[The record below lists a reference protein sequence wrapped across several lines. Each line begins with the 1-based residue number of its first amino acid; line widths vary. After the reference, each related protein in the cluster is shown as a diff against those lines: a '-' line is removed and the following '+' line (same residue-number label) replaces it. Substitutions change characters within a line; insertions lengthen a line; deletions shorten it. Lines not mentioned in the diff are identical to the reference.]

1 MHLSTKPTKE
11 ILKMHIYLLM
21 GFLHTLQILSGGLLL
36 ETRQQMKELQELLY
50 LFTGGGI
57 TGLRISSECC
67 GW

>member
-1 MHLSTKPTKE
+1 
-11 ILKMHIYLLM
+11 M